1 MTAAIGRFSIRGA
14 PMTGP
19 AVSSVWELQTFN
31 RVTLRESIESV
42 RQALWDED
50 KRRLVSFREASVG
63 SGIK

>member
-1 MTAAIGRFSIRGA
+1 MPLASRILKAAKVFVPPLRDY
-14 PMTGP
+14 P
-19 AVSSVWELQTFN
+19 ELQTVS

-42 RQALWDED
+42 RLALWDED